1 MWLSYMDNTYHEFYV
16 REAEPWE
23 NKRKQLKARM
33 FWITLISAAN
43 TWNM

>member
-1 MWLSYMDNTYHEFYV
+1 MWLSYMDNTYYGFYV
-16 REAEPWE
+16 RETEPWE